1 MSTCSVLWTRKTK
14 LNNNNNKKKDLFP
27 SEAHR
32 QTQIVTPQRAIIF
45 ERNRGRSHITKNVNL
60 KKNWLK

>member
-14 LNNNNNKKKDLFP
+14 LNKKDLFP

-32 QTQIVTPQRAIIF
+32 QTQIVTSQRAEIF
-45 ERNRGRSHITKNVNL
+45 EKIWEGRSHITKNVNL
-60 KKNWLK
+60 KITG